1 VKARPGLVVLLVLMV
16 VFLVIRSLPKK
27 PSATAGIAGRPAS
40 SELFQE
46 EFGRKS
52 GSASKSSKSVPI
64 PVLDLALLEPDL
76 EGETFEIGRNLFR
89 YAPPKPSTPPAP
101 GTSGPGG
108 YRPPPPRPPPRP
120 PQTGGPTGPPPGKP
134 PPPPRPP
141 PMPPNTVLSPDA
153 SPGIP
158 PKPQPPGITFKY
170 LGSFGPKDRMLAVFT
185 DGGEIYDVFE
195 GETFAAQY
203 ILKKIYSE
211 PDTVDIGFVGFD
223 ENTIE
228 KLEVGP

>member
-1 VKARPGLVVLLVLMV
+1 MKARPGLVVLLVLMV

-108 YRPPPPRPPPRP
+108 YRPPPP
-120 PQTGGPTGPPPGKP
+120 G
-134 PPPPRPP
+134 PP

-203 ILKKIYSE
+203 ILKKINSE
-211 PDTVDIGFVGFD
+211 TDTVDIGFVGFD